1 MRKEPAFNTYD
12 LFNSSPFFDFS
23 LNEHCETSNNF
34 HTWGGWKR
42 KEKDHDGSDDSYSW
56 HYYDRTN
63 LTKINGECFCF
74 SNVSYIDLLYNGQII
89 KNGTECPKD
98 YNKNCGRIDTL
109 NQELCINENERCPL
123 YDAGIGEP
131 HDFINYIYDKDSNI
145 YYSNENYNLTNK
157 TIIGKLI
164 LNEGQPC
171 YDSNEKLWRQFVDS
185 ETDETHLKCTNIE
198 VSGNYNENRF
208 TKRGEIT
215 YKRLYEQ
222 NLSKDLMNNLF
233 KGKIGNELV
242 YLYKREFYGIDKKC
256 DEKFNLT
263 KDLNNLKN
271 VRKNDK
277 IIQIVEGFVML
288 ASCIVISGLEFQSH
302 YLLERIISQ
311 KIYCIIYFIYILLV
325 GGALAYHT
333 IAYISMIKYN
343 NTNYNCSDSLT
354 NEIIENGFKYNKKV
368 MICNIFSFFID
379 SIIIVAN
386 FIGFIIGLICHIV
399 DKNNYEGRHNEYQ
412 NVDNENNSR
421 ETKEPYYANYPSE
434 N

>member
-1 MRKEPAFNTYD
+1 
-12 LFNSSPFFDFS
+12 
-23 LNEHCETSNNF
+23 
-34 HTWGGWKR
+34 
-42 KEKDHDGSDDSYSW
+42 
-56 HYYDRTN
+56 
-63 LTKINGECFCF
+63 
-74 SNVSYIDLLYNGQII
+74 
-89 KNGTECPKD
+89 
-98 YNKNCGRIDTL
+98 
-109 NQELCINENERCPL
+109 
-123 YDAGIGEP
+123 
-131 HDFINYIYDKDSNI
+131 
-145 YYSNENYNLTNK
+145 
-157 TIIGKLI
+157 
-164 LNEGQPC
+164 
-171 YDSNEKLWRQFVDS
+171 
-185 ETDETHLKCTNIE
+185 
-198 VSGNYNENRF
+198 
-208 TKRGEIT
+208 
-215 YKRLYEQ
+215 
-222 NLSKDLMNNLF
+222 MNNLF
-233 KGKIGNELV
+233 KGKIGKELV
-242 YLYKREFYGIDKKC
+242 TLYKREFYGIDKKC

-325 GGALAYHT
+325 GGALTYHT
-333 IAYISMIKYN
+333 MAYISMIKYN

-379 SIIIVAN
+379 AIIIVAN

-412 NVDNENNSR
+412 NVDNKNNSR
-421 ETKEPYYANYPSE
+421 ETEEPYYANYPSE